1 MLRRTLIGLCA
12 ALAATT
18 VARAQAPTPAAT
30 APSTPAA
37 APAPKP
43 NPRVRIDTP
52 QGSIVVELYRDK
64 APVTVANYL
73 KYVDRGL
80 FNGATF
86 YRASRPPGYTATDYG
101 SIQGGLQ
108 NDPKKVLP
116 PIAHEPTTKTGL
128 KHGDGTISMGR
139 HAPGTAQADWFI
151 TLGDMSYLD
160 ADPKNP
166 RGQPGFAAFGQV
178 VEGLDVVKKIIAMP
192 VDPNKGEGAMKGE
205 ILRQPVRITKVS
217 RVASPPPPEAA
228 APASSATA
236 PAPVPPPI
244 TPSPATPPQ

>member
-1 MLRRTLIGLCA
+1 MLRRAFL
-12 ALAATT
+12 ALAAAL
-18 VARAQAPTPAAT
+18 VLAGPALAQA
-30 APSTPAA
+30 PAA
-37 APAPKP
+37 APAATPAKP
-43 NPRVRIDTP
+43 NPRVKIDTP
-52 QGSIVVELYRDK
+52 EGSIVVELYADK
-64 APVTVANYL
+64 APITVANYL

-108 NDPKKVLP
+108 NDPNKVLP

-160 ADPKNP
+160 ADPKDPKN
-166 RGQPGFAAFGQV
+166 PGFAAFGQV

-192 VDPNKGEGAMKGE
+192 VDPNRGEGAMKGE
-205 ILRQPVRITKVS
+205 MLVKPVRITKVS
-217 RVASPPPPEAA
+217 RVS
-228 APASSATA
+228 A
-236 PAPVPPPI
+236 PAPQ
-244 TPSPATPPQ
+244 PSS

>member
-12 ALAATT
+12 ALAASA
-18 VARAQAPTPAAT
+18 VAQAQTPPPAAE
-30 APSTPAA
+30 APPAPPAA
-37 APAPKP
+37 KP
-43 NPRVRIDTP
+43 NPRVKIETP
-52 QGSIVVELYRDK
+52 QGAIVVELYRDK

-108 NDPKKVLP
+108 NNPAKVLP

-166 RGQPGFAAFGQV
+166 RAQPGFAAFGQV
-178 VEGLDVVKKIIAMP
+178 VEGLEVVKKIIALP

-205 ILRQPVRITKVS
+205 ILRQPVRITRVS
-217 RVASPPPPEAA
+217 RVAAPPPVSLPPAA
-228 APASSATA
+228 TPADPSSQ
-236 PAPVPPPI
+236 
-244 TPSPATPPQ
+244 PSPAM